1 MKTLLSILALL
12 ATFIPTV
19 WAANGMPSVVPI
31 NKEGGKHFC
40 TAWSINETRKLWV
53 TAAHCIKNEDGEEM
67 PVPYILGSVVTT
79 VYLDAKLDLAVVHG
93 EIGAKALKIA
103 SHSPLVGDGVDIIG
117 HPFGFERVVGHA
129 KVVLLHQFIQ
139 GEGIKMIL
147 SGLAVGP
154 GNSGGPVL
162 QGGRVVSVLQL
173 GWSSGGFFAGNP
185 WEVMLKAL
193 LPFVE

>member
-1 MKTLLSILALL
+1 MLLSIIALL
-12 ATFIPTV
+12 TAFIPTLL
-19 WAANGMPSVVPI
+19 AANGMPSIVPI
-31 NKEGGKHFC
+31 NESDGRHFC
-40 TAWSINETRKLWV
+40 TAWSINESRKLWA
-53 TAAHCIKNEDGEEM
+53 TAAHCIGEDM
-67 PVPYILGSVVTT
+67 NILGSVVVPTF
-79 VYLDAKLDLAVVHG
+79 VDAGLDLAVLHG
-93 EIGAKALKIA
+93 QVGARALRIA

-129 KVVLLHQFIQ
+129 KVVLLHQFVQ
-139 GEGIKMIL
+139 GEGIKTIF

-173 GWSSGGFFAGNP
+173 GWTSGGFYGGTP